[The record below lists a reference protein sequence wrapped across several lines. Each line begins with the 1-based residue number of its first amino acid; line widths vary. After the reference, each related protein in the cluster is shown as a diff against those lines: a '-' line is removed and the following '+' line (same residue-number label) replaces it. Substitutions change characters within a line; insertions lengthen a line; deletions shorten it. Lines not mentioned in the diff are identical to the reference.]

1 MERYRMENELVSI
14 VMVNY
19 NQEKFLK
26 KSIDS
31 VLMQTYRNWELI
43 IVDDGSTDA
52 SVNIIK
58 EYKDDRIKPIFLKE
72 NCHICIA
79 TNTGFAAVNGKYIAR
94 LDSDDIWK
102 KEKLEKQMDFMQKNP
117 SAKVCFTQ
125 VELIDE
131 NGENID
137 KQESELLSLYNSRQ
151 KNREE
156 WIRFFFFVGNSL
168 LPTLLFE
175 KELLDIVGGFKLN
188 YCQTHDFEF
197 LIRLIKQTDFYFVE
211 EKLVKYRRT
220 STQNSAST
228 VEKDTRF
235 FNEYMDIRYHFFE
248 GMTDELCKAAFGEF
262 FRDKDASTHEEIVCE
277 QAFLLEK
284 CIGYSDSNPVLGLFK
299 LGELMNDPVYGRVLL
314 EKYHYTPKK
323 YYEETC
329 KKLLWVEKDDEQEQQ
344 LKYQL
349 EQEREII
356 NNKDDHI
363 EKLLEIKDLQQ
374 NHIGKLERELENLRQ
389 RLRAI
394 EESKSWKMTQPI
406 RNLKKKTKNK
416 QQQHS

>member
-1 MERYRMENELVSI
+1 MENELVSI

-349 EQEREII
+349 EQEREKIK
-356 NNKDDHI
+356 NKDDHI

-416 QQQHS
+416 Q

>member
-299 LGELMNDPVYGRVLL
+299 LGELMNDPVYGHVLL

-349 EQEREII
+349 EQEREKIK
-356 NNKDDHI
+356 NKDDHI

-416 QQQHS
+416 Q

>member
-79 TNTGFAAVNGKYIAR
+79 TNTGFAVVKGKYIAR
-94 LDSDDIWK
+94 LDSDDIWE

-188 YCQTHDFEF
+188 YCPTHDFEF

-277 QAFLLEK
+277 QAFLLGK

-349 EQEREII
+349 EQERKKIK
-356 NNKDDHI
+356 NKDDHI

-416 QQQHS
+416 Q

>member
-1 MERYRMENELVSI
+1 MENELVSI

-299 LGELMNDPVYGRVLL
+299 LGELMNDPVYGCVLL

-349 EQEREII
+349 EQEREKIK
-356 NNKDDHI
+356 NKDDHI

-416 QQQHS
+416 Q

>member
-137 KQESELLSLYNSRQ
+137 KQEPELLSLYNSRQ

-349 EQEREII
+349 EQEREKIK
-356 NNKDDHI
+356 NKDDHI

-416 QQQHS
+416 Q

>member
-14 VMVNY
+14 VRVNY

-349 EQEREII
+349 EQEREKIK
-356 NNKDDHI
+356 NKDDHI

-416 QQQHS
+416 Q

>member
-314 EKYHYTPKK
+314 EKYHSTPKK

-349 EQEREII
+349 EQEREKIK
-356 NNKDDHI
+356 NKDDHI

-416 QQQHS
+416 Q

>member
-277 QAFLLEK
+277 QAFLLGK

-349 EQEREII
+349 EQERKKIK
-356 NNKDDHI
+356 NKDDHI

-416 QQQHS
+416 Q

>member
-1 MERYRMENELVSI
+1 MENELVSI

-31 VLMQTYRNWELI
+31 VLKQTYRNWELI

-349 EQEREII
+349 EQEREKIK
-356 NNKDDHI
+356 NKDDHI

-416 QQQHS
+416 Q